1 MKQELRKKF
10 AKFVTANVLGM
21 IGLSCYILADTYFVS
36 ERLGAEG
43 LTSLNLAISLYSV
56 INGLGLMLGIGGAT
70 RYAIAKAAEKQNG
83 KQIFTG
89 AFFWGM
95 VLGLLLALTG
105 LLGAKELAG
114 LLGAKGN
121 IRNLTEIYLR
131 TVLMF
136 SPCFILNNIFIAFV
150 RNDGSPK
157 MAMTAMLCGS
167 FSNILLDYVFMYPL
181 NLGIFG
187 AAFATGLAPVISIGL
202 MLFSFRKRKPGFGLK
217 KYGADFRDLA
227 DMGSLGLAAFVNEVS
242 SGVVLVT
249 FNLVILGL
257 AGNTGVA
264 AYGIVANLALV
275 AVAVCNGIAQ
285 GSQPLVS
292 SCYGAGEKT
301 LMRKIYAWSA
311 VTALVCGVLIVVF
324 IYGNTGVLVSIFNGE
339 QNRELASIAS
349 QGLCLYMPGF
359 LAAGINIVS
368 SSYFSAVECP
378 KESFAIAIV
387 RGCLGILAAVAVLTK
402 WFGMTGVW
410 LSFPAAEA
418 MTLVLTFFFWKK
430 KYGMSRQNGL

>member
-1 MKQELRKKF
+1 MKQKF

-21 IGLSCYILADTYFVS
+21 VGLSCYILADTYFIS
-36 ERLGAEG
+36 DRLGADG
-43 LTSLNLAISLYSV
+43 LTSLNLAISLYSI
-56 INGLGLMLGIGGAT
+56 INGLGLMIGIGGAT
-70 RYAIAKAAEKQNG
+70 RYAIAQAEGRRAG
-83 KQIFTG
+83 KEIFTG
-89 AFFWGM
+89 AFVWGIL
-95 VLGLLLALTG
+95 LGLLLAIAGGLG
-105 LLGAKELAG
+105 AGWLAELLGAEGHIL
-114 LLGAKGN
+114 
-121 IRNLTEIYLR
+121 RLTETYLR

-136 SPCFILNNIFIAFV
+136 SPCFILNNILIAFV
-150 RNDGSPK
+150 RNDGNPR

-187 AAFATGLAPVISIGL
+187 AAFATGLAPMISIGL
-202 MLFSFRKRKPGFGLK
+202 MLWFFRKKKPGFGLK
-217 KYGADFRDLA
+217 KCAIGFRQMG
-227 DMGSLGLAAFVNEVS
+227 DMGSLGLAAFINEVS
-242 SGVVLVT
+242 SGVVLVV

-292 SCYGAGEKT
+292 SSYGAGEKL
-301 LMRKIYAWSA
+301 LMRRIYLWSA
-311 VTALVCGVLIVVF
+311 VTALVCGMLVVIF
-324 IYGNTGVLVSIFNGE
+324 VYGNTGMLVSIFNGE

-349 QGLCLYMPGF
+349 QGLRLYMPGF

-368 SSYFSAVECP
+368 SAYFSAAECP
-378 KESFAIAIV
+378 KESFIIAIV

-402 WFGMTGVW
+402 CFGMTGVW
-410 LSFPAAEA
+410 LAFPVTEA
-418 MTLVLTFFFWKK
+418 MTLMLTFFFWKK